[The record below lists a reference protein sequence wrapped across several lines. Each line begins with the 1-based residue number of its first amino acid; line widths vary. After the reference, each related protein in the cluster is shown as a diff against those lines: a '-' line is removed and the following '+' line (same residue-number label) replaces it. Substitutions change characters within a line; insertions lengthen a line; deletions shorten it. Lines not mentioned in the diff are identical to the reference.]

1 MISIVDADLKQLK
14 IIFSLY
20 GTWDKTIKTKD
31 IYEEL
36 TDRLKEELDY
46 QREQKNMILFYE
58 ILKNEKYIKI
68 PKPIKKLSTN
78 KIELDKYF
86 DKIILI
92 KQKDKEINNL
102 VRLKKGLFLLS
113 DVNSSE
119 SSILDTLNPII
130 NNNSIWKNTAIKLLV
145 NYYTYLGEDVKSKEY
160 DVLEVSKIIEGL
172 IKSEKIEQGG
182 IGIYNTF
189 THYDIRGVRAR
200 WSKTITK

>member
-1 MISIVDADLKQLK
+1 MSDQIIQKDSRLKFYLLFLKKKPHFIILIIFIPILLTLTFMLNNLRIDKLNLK
-14 IIFSLY
+14 ISENFNQANIFIS
-20 GTWDKTIKTKD
+20 
-31 IYEEL
+31 
-36 TDRLKEELDY
+36 
-46 QREQKNMILFYE
+46 NN
-58 ILKNEKYIKI
+58 KNEEAKKI
-68 PKPIKKLSTN
+68 LIDIINKKHKFYAPLALNTIIEKKLSTN

-160 DVLEVSKIIEGL
+160 
-172 IKSEKIEQGG
+172 
-182 IGIYNTF
+182 
-189 THYDIRGVRAR
+189 YDLLNN
-200 WSKTITK
+200 K

>member
-1 MISIVDADLKQLK
+1 MSDQIIQKDSRLKSYLLFLKKKPHFIILIIFIPILLILIFMLNNLRIDKLNLK
-14 IIFSLY
+14 ISENFNQANIFISNNKNKEAKKILIDIINKKHKFY
-20 GTWDKTIKTKD
+20 APLALNTI
-31 IYEEL
+31 IE
-36 TDRLKEELDY
+36 
-46 QREQKNMILFYE
+46 
-58 ILKNEKYIKI
+58 
-68 PKPIKKLSTN
+68 KKLSTN

-119 SSILDTLNPII
+119 SSILDTLNPVI

-160 DVLEVSKIIEGL
+160 
-172 IKSEKIEQGG
+172 
-182 IGIYNTF
+182 
-189 THYDIRGVRAR
+189 YDLLNN
-200 WSKTITK
+200 K

>member
-1 MISIVDADLKQLK
+1 MSDQIIQKDSRLKSYLLFLKKKPHFIILIIFIPILLILTFMLNNLRIDKLNLK
-14 IIFSLY
+14 ISENFNQANIFISNNKNKEAKKILIDIINKKHKFY
-20 GTWDKTIKTKD
+20 APLALNTI
-31 IYEEL
+31 IE
-36 TDRLKEELDY
+36 
-46 QREQKNMILFYE
+46 
-58 ILKNEKYIKI
+58 
-68 PKPIKKLSTN
+68 KKLSTN

-119 SSILDTLNPII
+119 SSILDTLNPVI

-160 DVLEVSKIIEGL
+160 
-172 IKSEKIEQGG
+172 
-182 IGIYNTF
+182 
-189 THYDIRGVRAR
+189 YDLLNN
-200 WSKTITK
+200 K

>member
-1 MISIVDADLKQLK
+1 MSDQIIQKDSRLKSYLLFLKKKPHFIILIIFIPILLILTFMLNNLRIDKLNLK
-14 IIFSLY
+14 ISENFNQANIFISNNKNKEAKKILINIINKKHKFY
-20 GTWDKTIKTKD
+20 APLALNTI
-31 IYEEL
+31 IE
-36 TDRLKEELDY
+36 
-46 QREQKNMILFYE
+46 
-58 ILKNEKYIKI
+58 
-68 PKPIKKLSTN
+68 KKLSTN

-119 SSILDTLNPII
+119 SSILDTLNPVI

-160 DVLEVSKIIEGL
+160 
-172 IKSEKIEQGG
+172 
-182 IGIYNTF
+182 
-189 THYDIRGVRAR
+189 YDLLNN
-200 WSKTITK
+200 K

>member
-1 MISIVDADLKQLK
+1 MSDQIIQKDSRLKFYLLFLKKKPHFIILIIFIPILLTLTFMLNNLRIDKLNLK
-14 IIFSLY
+14 ISENFNQANIFIS
-20 GTWDKTIKTKD
+20 
-31 IYEEL
+31 
-36 TDRLKEELDY
+36 
-46 QREQKNMILFYE
+46 NN
-58 ILKNEKYIKI
+58 KNEEAKKI
-68 PKPIKKLSTN
+68 LIDIINKKHKFYAPLALNTIIEKKLSTN

-92 KQKDKEINNL
+92 KQKDNEINNL

-160 DVLEVSKIIEGL
+160 
-172 IKSEKIEQGG
+172 
-182 IGIYNTF
+182 
-189 THYDIRGVRAR
+189 YDLLNN
-200 WSKTITK
+200 K